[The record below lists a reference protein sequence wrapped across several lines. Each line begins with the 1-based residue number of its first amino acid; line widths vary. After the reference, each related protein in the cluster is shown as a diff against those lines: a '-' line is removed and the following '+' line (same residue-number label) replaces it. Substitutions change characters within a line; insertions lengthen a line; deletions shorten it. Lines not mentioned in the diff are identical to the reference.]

1 MTREQYI
8 QLRNHNDIGSIVYIF
23 YVDLCT
29 QRKIKPLDIATF
41 FLAFNQWKFAQYC
54 VDMIIHRLDMDFKI
68 IQVIKDNKIIK
79 LL

>member
-41 FLAFNQWKFAQYC
+41 FLAFNQ
-54 VDMIIHRLDMDFKI
+54 
-68 IQVIKDNKIIK
+68 
-79 LL
+79 

>member
-8 QLRNHNDIGSIVYIF
+8 QLRNHNDIGNIVYIS

-41 FLAFNQWKFAQYC
+41 FLAFNQWKFTQYC

>member
-29 QRKIKPLDIATF
+29 QRKIKPLDIGTF

-54 VDMIIHRLDMDFKI
+54 VDMIIHKYDMDFSI